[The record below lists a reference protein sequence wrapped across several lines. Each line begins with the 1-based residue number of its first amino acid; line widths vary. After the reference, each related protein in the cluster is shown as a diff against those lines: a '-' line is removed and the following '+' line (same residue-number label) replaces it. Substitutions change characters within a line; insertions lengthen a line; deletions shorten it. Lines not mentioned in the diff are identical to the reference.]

1 MTMEYGT
8 MAENGM
14 PDNGYPVTGLPVG
27 FAMSLAMNEKAM
39 HRYAQLT
46 ESEKEEIIMKC
57 RDASDKEEIRKIV
70 DSLVPDGNMQGLFE
84 GPKQT

>member
-1 MTMEYGT
+1 MEYGGL
-8 MAENGM
+8 AENGM

-57 RDASDKEEIRKIV
+57 KDASGKEEIKKIV
-70 DSLVPDGNMQGLFE
+70 DSLVPDENVHSLFE